1 MTQLERDRA
10 ERFFDGYGDALTRN
24 NLEAIARCYA
34 YPSIV
39 ITDTASRAIT
49 SPDQVM
55 DAFRDDEG
63 TGDAVQAVATVG
75 SIESISSNVAWVTV
89 SWSYRDDFDEEQ
101 RSDAYRYLLRNLDS
115 AVEICTV
122 TPVPVEVAR

>member
-1 MTQLERDRA
+1 MA
-10 ERFFDGYGDALTRN
+10 ELALRQAEQFFDGYGNALTEG
-24 NLEAIARCYA
+24 NLEEIARCYA
-34 YPSIV
+34 YPSLV

-49 SPDQVM
+49 SREEVM
-55 DAFRDDEG
+55 EAFREDDDS
-63 TGDAVQAVATVG
+63 TDSTQAVATVA

-89 SWSYRDDFDEEQ
+89 SWSYRDEFDAEQ

-122 TPVPVEVAR
+122 TPVPVP